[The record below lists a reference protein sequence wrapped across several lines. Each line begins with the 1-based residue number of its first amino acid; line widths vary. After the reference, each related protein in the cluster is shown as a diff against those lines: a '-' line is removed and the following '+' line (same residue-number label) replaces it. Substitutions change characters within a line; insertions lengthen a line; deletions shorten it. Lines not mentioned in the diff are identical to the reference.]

1 MNKSMSLLLSG
12 TAMSV
17 ALLSAIDALAETP
30 LPGIPKKSMPSLQ
43 RPPVSKQIPIPKS
56 TTRPA
61 PPPLAIPH
69 TTTTRSLE
77 MIGNPKLPEPPEAF
91 KPITVTTAGLERLG
105 SPNPA
110 PAVSETFTPVT
121 VATDPLE
128 MIGRPAQ

>member
-1 MNKSMSLLLSG
+1 MNRAMSRLLSG
-12 TAMSV
+12 TAMSM
-17 ALLSAIDALAETP
+17 ALLATVAALAETP
-30 LPGIPKKSMPSLQ
+30 RPMLPKKSMPSLQ
-43 RPPVSKQIPIPKS
+43 RPPVSKHIPIPRS
-56 TTRPA
+56 TARPA

-69 TTTTRSLE
+69 TITTRPLE

-91 KPITVTTAGLERLG
+91 KPIAVTTAGLEMLG

-128 MIGRPAQ
+128 MIGQPAQ